1 LLWRIDVAKVR
12 VCKAEDLKPGMAV
25 RIETESEPVAVFNVD
40 GEFYAIGDTCSHEES
55 SLSEG
60 YVDDDIV
67 ECAKHGAM
75 FHIPTGEV
83 RSLPATRNVA
93 SYATTVEDGELYV
106 EA

>member
-1 LLWRIDVAKVR
+1 VAKVH
-12 VCKAEDLKPGMAV
+12 VCKADDLKPGMALRV
-25 RIETESEPVAVFNVD
+25 ETEREPVAVFNV
-40 GEFYAIGDTCSHEES
+40 GGSFYAIADTCSHEES

-60 YVDDDIV
+60 YVDEEIV

-93 SYATTVEDGELYV
+93 AYATTVEDGELYV

>member
-1 LLWRIDVAKVR
+1 MAKVR
-12 VCKAEDLKPGMAV
+12 VCKAEDLKPGMALRV
-25 RIETESEPVAVFNVD
+25 ETGEEPVAVYNVD
-40 GEFYAIGDTCSHEES
+40 GEFYAIADTCSHEES

-60 YVDDDIV
+60 YVDEDIV

-83 RSLPATRNVA
+83 RSLPATRNVR
-93 SYATTVEDGELYV
+93 SFGTVVEDGDLYV

>member
-1 LLWRIDVAKVR
+1 MAKVR
-12 VCKAEDLKPGMAV
+12 VCKADDLKPGMALRV
-25 RIETESEPVAVFNVD
+25 ETDEEPVAVFNVD
-40 GEFYAIGDTCSHEES
+40 GEFYAIADTCSHEES

-60 YVDDDIV
+60 YVDEDIV

-83 RSLPATRNVA
+83 RSLPATRNVRVFGTA
-93 SYATTVEDGELYV
+93 VEDGDLYV

>member
-1 LLWRIDVAKVR
+1 MAKVR
-12 VCKAEDLKPGMAV
+12 VCKADDLKPGMALRV
-25 RIETESEPVAVFNVD
+25 ETDEEPVAVFNVD
-40 GEFYAIGDTCSHEES
+40 GAFYAIADTCSHEES

-60 YVDDDIV
+60 YVDEDIV

-83 RSLPATRNVA
+83 RSLPATRNVRMFG
-93 SYATTVEDGELYV
+93 TVVEDGDLYV

>member
-1 LLWRIDVAKVR
+1 VAKVR
-12 VCKAEDLKPGMAV
+12 VCKADDLKPGMALRV
-25 RIETESEPVAVFNVD
+25 ETDEEPVAVFNVD
-40 GEFYAIGDTCSHEES
+40 GEFYAIADTCSHEES

-60 YVDDDIV
+60 YVDEDIV

-83 RSLPATRNVA
+83 RSLPATRNVRVFGTA
-93 SYATTVEDGELYV
+93 VEDGDLYV

>member
-1 LLWRIDVAKVR
+1 MR
-12 VCKAEDLKPGMAV
+12 VCKADDLKPGMALRV
-25 RIETESEPVAVFNVD
+25 ETDEEPVAVFNVD
-40 GEFYAIGDTCSHEES
+40 GEFYAIADTCSHEEA

-60 YVDDDIV
+60 YVDEDIV

-83 RSLPATRNVA
+83 RSLPATRNVRVFGTA
-93 SYATTVEDGELYV
+93 VEDGDLYV

>member
-1 LLWRIDVAKVR
+1 VAKVR

-25 RIETESEPVAVFNVD
+25 RVETDAQPVAVFNVE
-40 GEFYAIGDTCSHEES
+40 GEFYAIADTCTHEES

-60 YVDDDIV
+60 YVDEDIV

-75 FHIPTGEV
+75 FHVPSGEV
-83 RSLPATRNVA
+83 RSLPATRSVITF
-93 SYATTVEDGELYV
+93 ATVVDDGELYV

>member
-1 LLWRIDVAKVR
+1 MAKVR
-12 VCKAEDLKPGMAV
+12 VCKADDLKPGMALRV
-25 RIETESEPVAVFNVD
+25 ETDEEPVAVFNVD
-40 GEFYAIGDTCSHEES
+40 GDFYAIADTCSHEES

-60 YVDDDIV
+60 YVDEDIV

-83 RSLPATRNVA
+83 RSLPATRNVRVFG
-93 SYATTVEDGELYV
+93 TVVEDGDLYV

>member
-1 LLWRIDVAKVR
+1 MAKVR
-12 VCKAEDLKPGMAV
+12 VCKADDLKPGMALRV
-25 RIETESEPVAVFNVD
+25 ETDEEPVAVFNVD
-40 GEFYAIGDTCSHEES
+40 GEFYAIADTCSHEES

-60 YVDDDIV
+60 YVDEDIV

-83 RSLPATRNVA
+83 RSLPATRNVRA
-93 SYATTVEDGELYV
+93 FGTVVEDGDLYV

>member
-1 LLWRIDVAKVR
+1 MAKVR
-12 VCKAEDLKPGMAV
+12 VCKADDLKPGMALRV
-25 RIETESEPVAVFNVD
+25 ETDEEPVAVFNVD
-40 GEFYAIGDTCSHEES
+40 GAFYAIADTCSHEES

-60 YVDDDIV
+60 YVDEDIV

-83 RSLPATRNVA
+83 RSLPATRNVRMFG
-93 SYATTVEDGELYV
+93 TVIEDGDLYV

>member
-1 LLWRIDVAKVR
+1 VAKVH
-12 VCKAEDLKPGMAV
+12 VCKADDLKPGMAV
-25 RIETESEPVAVFNVD
+25 RVETEREPVAVFNVD
-40 GEFYAIGDTCSHEES
+40 GTFYAIGDTCSHEES

-60 YVDDDIV
+60 YVDEDIV

-83 RSLPATRNVA
+83 RSLPATRNVPA
-93 SYATTVEDGELYV
+93 YTTSIDDGELYV

>member
-1 LLWRIDVAKVR
+1 VAKVR
-12 VCKAEDLKPGMAV
+12 VSKAADFQPGMALRV
-25 RIETESEPVAVFNVD
+25 ETEQGPVAVFNVE
-40 GEFYAIGDTCSHEES
+40 GEFYAIDDTCSHEES

-60 YVDDDIV
+60 YVDEDIV

-83 RSLPATRNVA
+83 RSLPATKNVKTF
-93 SYATTVEDGELYV
+93 ATVVEDGDLYV

>member
-1 LLWRIDVAKVR
+1 MAKIR
-12 VCKAEDLKPGMAV
+12 VCKAEDLKPGMALRV
-25 RIETESEPVAVFNVD
+25 ENDSEPIAVFNVD

-60 YVDDDIV
+60 YVDEDIV

-83 RSLPATRNVA
+83 RSLPATRSVRA
-93 SYATTVEDGELYV
+93 FGTLVEDGDLYV

>member
-1 LLWRIDVAKVR
+1 MARVR
-12 VCKAEDLKPGMAV
+12 VCRAEDLKPGMALRV
-25 RIETESEPVAVFNVD
+25 ETGGEPVAVFNVD
-40 GEFYAIGDTCSHEES
+40 GVFYAIGDTCSHEES

-60 YVDDDIV
+60 YVDEDVV

-83 RSLPATRNVA
+83 RSLPATRSVA
-93 SYATTVEDGELYV
+93 NYQTVVEDGELYV

>member
-1 LLWRIDVAKVR
+1 MALRVETDV
-12 VCKAEDLKPGMAV
+12 
-25 RIETESEPVAVFNVD
+25 EPVAVFNVD
-40 GEFYAIGDTCSHEES
+40 GEFYAIADTCSHEES

-60 YVDDDIV
+60 YVDEDIV

-83 RSLPATRNVA
+83 RSLPATRNVRKFG
-93 SYATTVEDGELYV
+93 TLVENGDLFV

>member
-1 LLWRIDVAKVR
+1 VSKVH
-12 VCKAEDLKPGMAV
+12 VCKADDLKPGMALRV
-25 RIETESEPVAVFNVD
+25 ETEREPVAVFNVE
-40 GEFYAIGDTCSHEES
+40 GAFYAIADTCSHEES

-60 YVDDDIV
+60 YVDEDIV

-83 RSLPATRNVA
+83 RSLPATWNVA
-93 SYATTVEDGELYV
+93 LYATSVEDGELYV

>member
-1 LLWRIDVAKVR
+1 VAKVR
-12 VCKAEDLKPGMAV
+12 VCKADDLKPGMALRV
-25 RIETESEPVAVFNVD
+25 ETDEEPVAVFNVD
-40 GEFYAIGDTCSHEES
+40 GAFYAIADTCSHEES

-60 YVDDDIV
+60 YVDEDIV

-83 RSLPATRNVA
+83 RSLPATRNVRMFG
-93 SYATTVEDGELYV
+93 TVVEDGDLFV